1 MIDPIGWIDRAGSAI
16 LLATAAAAS
25 RPGAEP
31 KDTIMKLH
39 HTIFAAALALAAP
52 GAARA
57 DGLKPAQSQSID
69 LGAVSGVA
77 YYTVERDGFR
87 VVATL
92 AQEGQDGAPV
102 RVEAVLA
109 PGQSVVLSTPRGPGV
124 RPEAVEIGRRADSV
138 FFRRATAAAAN

>member
-1 MIDPIGWIDRAGSAI
+1 MNIR
-16 LLATAAAAS
+16 
-25 RPGAEP
+25 
-31 KDTIMKLH
+31 
-39 HTIFAAALALAAP
+39 HTVLAAALALAAAT

-57 DGLKPAQSQSID
+57 DGLKPAQGQSID
-69 LGAVSGVA
+69 LSAASGVA

-109 PGQSVVLSTPRGPGV
+109 PGQSVVLSTPRGPGI
-124 RPEAVEIGRRADSV
+124 RPDAVEISRRADAV
-138 FFRRATAAAAN
+138 FVRRAAVAAAN